1 MQISVFYMLKMDKHT
16 QKKMQRGKNSSDLL
30 FCVAAV
36 PKRTK
41 CLFSS
46 SAESQRHSS
55 CLAIFFV
62 LPAKG
67 AFVAKVILC
76 VTLGYF
82 VERAKA
88 PAQRA

>member
-16 QKKMQRGKNSSDLL
+16 KKCKEEKTVLICYSVLLPSQKEQSVCSP
-30 FCVAAV
+30 AA
-36 PKRTK
+36 
-41 CLFSS
+41 
-46 SAESQRHSS
+46 QRHSS

-88 PAQRA
+88 PVQRA